1 MKYNIKQIS
10 TLLAALVVAG
20 SMSVIAQTADE
31 SAAFEAAKKADK
43 TGTNPMNFTFDARIY
58 NEYRELNTAGDG
70 DQNITTFEFRAPIF
84 DKKWQVRAK
93 VRYASL
99 TADLNDDGTDDV
111 DESGMGDTDLRIM
124 TIPYINMKKRIAL
137 APGMEVSLD
146 TASEDALG
154 SGTTTLAPFMFL
166 GYFNPIGKGSIF
178 VPGYQHFFS
187 VDEEDGRDEVNYGL
201 IDMFLVK
208 TFNANQFWAYIDP
221 QIILDY
227 EQSTEYMLL
236 EIQAGTM
243 LDKYL
248 GTQGHSTYILPSFGL
263 GTDRPYDVSV
273 EAGYKIVW

>member
-1 MKYNIKQIS
+1 MNRRIKQIS

-20 SMSVIAQTADE
+20 SMSAGAQTADE
-31 SAAFEAAKKADK
+31 SAALKAAQKKDK

-58 NEYRELNTAGDG
+58 NEFRWLNTAGDG
-70 DQNITTFEFRAPIF
+70 EQNITTFEFRAPIL
-84 DKKWQVRAK
+84 DGKWQVRAK

-111 DESGMGDTDLRIM
+111 DDSGMGDTDLRIM
-124 TIPYINMKKRIAL
+124 TVPYMNMQKRIAL
-137 APGMEVSLD
+137 APGLEVSLD
-146 TASEDALG
+146 TASEDSLG
-154 SGTTTLAPFMFL
+154 SGTTTLAPFLFL

-178 VPGYQHFFS
+178 VPGYQHFIS
-187 VDEEDGRDEVNYGL
+187 IDEDDGRSDVNYGL

-208 TFNANQFWAYIDP
+208 TFNANQFWGYIDP

-227 EQSTEYMLL
+227 ENSSEYMLL

-248 GTQGHSTYILPSFGL
+248 GTKGHSTYILPSFGV
-263 GTDRPYDVSV
+263 GADRPYDFSV
-273 EAGYKIVW
+273 EVGYKIVW